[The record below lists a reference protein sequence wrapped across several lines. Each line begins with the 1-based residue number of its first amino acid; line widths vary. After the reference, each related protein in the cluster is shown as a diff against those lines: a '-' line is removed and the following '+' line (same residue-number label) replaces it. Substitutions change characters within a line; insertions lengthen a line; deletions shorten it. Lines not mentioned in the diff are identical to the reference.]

1 MKPPATKF
9 VFLNRRPGLFET
21 FDYRS
26 PYAFDSFAKW
36 ILNTLGRRKAGEGAL
51 SDGREEGLKF
61 LGLSGRRSERRR
73 RD

>member
-9 VFLNRRPGLFET
+9 VFRDRRPGLLET

-36 ILNTLGRRKAGEGAL
+36 ILNTLGRGPGGRGA
-51 SDGREEGLKF
+51 SADSHEIGPQF
-61 LGLSGRRSERRR
+61 LGLSGRGLKRR